1 MGKENMLNLTI
12 IETTVLRPSLPWY
25 LQIVSRYEHSLIAD
39 LLLHVR
45 GAHGDLLKNF
55 TPQLSVKEYD

>member
-1 MGKENMLNLTI
+1 MSE
-12 IETTVLRPSLPWY
+12 RYPLPNRQTPQRSNPQFDVH
-25 LQIVSRYEHSLIAD
+25 LVQVSRYEHSLIAD

>member
-1 MGKENMLNLTI
+1 MVFPESFLKRRTVRKQLKLSGRNL
-12 IETTVLRPSLPWY
+12 RD
-25 LQIVSRYEHSLIAD
+25 SRYEHSLIAD

>member
-1 MGKENMLNLTI
+1 
-12 IETTVLRPSLPWY
+12 
-25 LQIVSRYEHSLIAD
+25 LIAD

-55 TPQLSVKEYD
+55 TPQLYVKEYD